1 VRGLVLVE
9 PARLAGLISGPDAE
23 EAKPILNA
31 IGEAQKR
38 VVERLDRG
46 DTDEALRIFT
56 NMVRGPGT
64 WEGMPNAARAARRDN
79 VHTLKPTL
87 TNPAER
93 FTCDDARKI
102 NSPTLLV
109 GGDVSPRI
117 FPLMLNG
124 LQPCLPRAA
133 RITINKA
140 SHGVYQDNPADF
152 NREVLG
158 FLKPQ

>member
-1 VRGLVLVE
+1 
-9 PARLAGLISGPDAE
+9 
-23 EAKPILNA
+23 
-31 IGEAQKR
+31 
-38 VVERLDRG
+38 G

-117 FPLMLNG
+117 FLLMLNG
-124 LQPCLPRAA
+124 LQPALRHRQRQARYEAHLRDGIGLFPTPLRTSVTAVPDGTIRFSTNHSKNGKKMGRRTADCL
-133 RITINKA
+133 T
-140 SHGVYQDNPADF
+140 
-152 NREVLG
+152 G
-158 FLKPQ
+158 FRW